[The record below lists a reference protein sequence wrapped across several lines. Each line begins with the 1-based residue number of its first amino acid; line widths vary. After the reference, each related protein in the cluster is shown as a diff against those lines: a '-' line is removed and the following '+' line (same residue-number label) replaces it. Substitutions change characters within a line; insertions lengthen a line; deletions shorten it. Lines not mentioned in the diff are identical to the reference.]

1 MLLRSNHKGLTH
13 NMSKRQERQRFI
25 RHYKE
30 VTGEHEIDMHKV
42 AEFAKQMGWNM
53 PTPPSDVELLASAH
67 P

>member
-1 MLLRSNHKGLTH
+1 
-13 NMSKRQERQRFI
+13 MSKRQERQRFI